1 MVSIYSPFTIYYS
14 LPIYLPEHDV
24 ERADDGDHV
33 GDEVADAH
41 LPQRLEVDEARRA
54 DADAVRAARAVRD
67 EVTADLA
74 LRALDGVVVV
84 AGRGLDDLRDLGVDG
99 AVGQPLQGLL
109 DDAARL
115 AHLLDSDEVA
125 VVGVAVL
132 ADGHVE
138 VEVGVGRVGAR
149 LAYVPR
155 DARAAQGGAGEPDG
169 DGVRGRDDADAD
181 RPPQPDA
188 VLREERLVL
197 VDAVREVIDELLH
210 VLREALVGVVGHP
223 ADAPRV
229 TR

>member
-1 MVSIYSPFTIYYS
+1 MERSPPATDYRLPATSTIYF
-14 LPIYLPEHDV
+14 PEHDV
-24 ERADDGDHV
+24 ERADD

-181 RPPQPDA
+181 GAAEPDA
-188 VLREERLVL
+188 VLREQRLVL
-197 VDAVREVIDELLH
+197 VDAGREVVDELLH
-210 VLREALVGVVGHP
+210 VF
-223 ADAPRV
+223 
-229 TR
+229 

>member
-1 MVSIYSPFTIYYS
+1 MERSPPATDYRLPATSTIYF
-14 LPIYLPEHDV
+14 PEHDV

-74 LRALDGVVVV
+74 LRAFDGVVVV
-84 AGRGLDDLRDLGVDG
+84 ARGRLDDLRDLGVDG
-99 AVGQPLQGLL
+99 AVGQLLQGLL

-115 AHLLDSDEVA
+115 AHLFEADEVA
-125 VVGVAVL
+125 VVRVAVL

-138 VEVGVGRVGAR
+138 VEVGVGRVRAA
-149 LAYVPR
+149 LADVPR
-155 DARAAQGGAGEPDG
+155 DARAAQRRPREPDG

-181 RPPQPDA
+181 RPPEPDA

-197 VDAVREVIDELLH
+197 VDAVREVVDELPH
-210 VLREALVGVVGHP
+210 VLGKTL
-223 ADAPRV
+223 
-229 TR
+229 